1 MLIRITVYDEM
12 KMGCRIRHYYIN
24 GRVKFMEFK
33 DLIKERRSV
42 RAYSEGKEI
51 SNELIEEI
59 ITEAYQ
65 APSWKN
71 SQTARYYVANTPEA
85 IEKVRKALPE
95 FNNRSSANAALVIT
109 TFVKDISGFNAGVAE
124 NELSNKWGAYDL
136 GLNNAYFV
144 LAAKERGLDTL
155 IMGLRDANALREE
168 FNIPKTEQI
177 TAVIALGYGVNQP
190 APRADRAV
198 GEVARFL

>member
-1 MLIRITVYDEM
+1 
-12 KMGCRIRHYYIN
+12 
-24 GRVKFMEFK
+24 MEFL
-33 DLIKERRSV
+33 DLIMKRRSI
-42 RAYSEGKEI
+42 RAFSADREI
-51 SNELIEEI
+51 SNETISDI
-59 ITEAYQ
+59 ITESYQ

-109 TFVKDISGFNAGVAE
+109 TFVKDVSGFSAGNAE

-136 GLNNAYFV
+136 GLNNAYFI

-155 IMGLRDANALREE
+155 IMGLRDANMLRDE

-177 TAVIALGYGVNQP
+177 TAVIALGYAENQP
-190 APRADRAV
+190 APRRDRAV
-198 GEVARFL
+198 DEVAKFF

>member
-1 MLIRITVYDEM
+1 
-12 KMGCRIRHYYIN
+12 
-24 GRVKFMEFK
+24 MEFSE
-33 DLIKERRSV
+33 LIGKRRSV
-42 RAYSEGKEI
+42 RGYSEGREI
-51 SNELIEEI
+51 DNEVIREI
-59 ITEAYQ
+59 ISESYQ

-109 TFVKDISGFNAGVAE
+109 TFVKDISGFSAGTAE

-155 IMGLRDANALREE
+155 IMGLRDAKILREE

-177 TAVIALGYGVNQP
+177 TAVIALGYGAKQLS
-190 APRADRAV
+190 PRADRPAD
-198 GEVARFL
+198 EVAKFF